1 MKTTDAIQDRLNLLY
16 ALQKEQEFQLNAG
29 ISKLSTAFTPVK
41 IITDLIGGVVQK
53 APETNG
59 EAPKS
64 YSPLWDK
71 LTDQIGITSPIAKS
85 TIHLALDQLMSKW
98 LTSQTPGPG
107 PVVKKDKILSKE
119 LILDHS
125 VNHF

>member
-16 ALQKEQEFQLNAG
+16 ALQKEQEFQLNEG
-29 ISKLSTAFTPVK
+29 ISKLSNAFTPVK
-41 IITDLIGGVVQK
+41 IIAELIGGVAQN
-53 APETNG
+53 APETNS
-59 EAPKS
+59 EATKS

-85 TIHLALDQLMSKW
+85 TIHLALDKLMSRW
-98 LTSQTPGPG
+98 LTNQTPAPMI
-107 PVVKKDKILSKE
+107 KKDKVVSKE

>member
-16 ALQKEQEFQLNAG
+16 ALQKEQEYQLNTG

-41 IITDLIGGVVQK
+41 IIADLIGGVAQK
-53 APETNG
+53 APEINSA
-59 EAPKS
+59 APKS

-71 LTDQIGITSPIAKS
+71 LTDQVGITSPIAKS

-98 LTSQTPGPG
+98 MEGQKPMVHEDK
-107 PVVKKDKILSKE
+107 VVSKE
-119 LILDHS
+119 LILDHTL
-125 VNHF
+125 NHF

>member
-16 ALQKEQEFQLNAG
+16 ALQKEQEFQLNEG

-41 IITDLIGGVVQK
+41 IIAELIGGVAQN
-53 APETNG
+53 APDTNQ

-98 LTSQTPGPG
+98 LANQTPAPKEKREKV
-107 PVVKKDKILSKE
+107 PSKE

-125 VNHF
+125 LNHF